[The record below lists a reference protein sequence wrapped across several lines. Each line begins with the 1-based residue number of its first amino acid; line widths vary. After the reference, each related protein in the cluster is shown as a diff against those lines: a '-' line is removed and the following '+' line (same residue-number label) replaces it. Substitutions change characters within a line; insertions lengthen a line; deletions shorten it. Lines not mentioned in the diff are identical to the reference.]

1 VRRCLAATTLLT
13 LAACANE
20 ARADWLIAPFVGGAI
35 GSQTTLIDL
44 ERSPRAT
51 RPLFGVSGLWLTDG
65 VFGVEGSIAHSPG
78 FFERRDTLL
87 VGSHVTAVSGAI
99 VLAVPL
105 SITRDSLRPYAVAG
119 MGSLHASLEDVI
131 GLFTQSRTT
140 PAWTVGGG
148 AMGFLT
154 RRTGV
159 RFDLRQIQSLER
171 VVSPLTGLNETP
183 LSFWQASVGVVL
195 RY

>member
-1 VRRCLAATTLLT
+1 VAALQGLPG
-13 LAACANE
+13 E
-20 ARADWLIAPFVGGAI
+20 AFADDWLIAPFLGGAL

-51 RPLFGVSGLWLTDG
+51 RLLFGVSGLWLTDG
-65 VFGVEGSIAHSPG
+65 IIGIEGSVAHSPG
-78 FFERRDTLL
+78 FFERSNTLL
-87 VGSHVTAVSGAI
+87 VGSYLTAYTGNV

-105 SITRDSLRPYAVAG
+105 AISRESLRPYAIIG
-119 MGSLHASLEDVI
+119 LGSAHASLEDVI
-131 GLFTQSRTT
+131 GLFTQSRNM
-140 PAWTVGGG
+140 AVWTVGGG

-159 RFDLRQIQSLER
+159 RFDIRQIQALDR
-171 VVSPLTGLNETP
+171 VVSPLTGLSETP
-183 LSFWQASVGVVL
+183 LSFWQASVAVVL